1 MKITILKLINAVQ
14 VLDKIMSKEFTPATS
29 FKLVKLTKAIN
40 SEIEIYE
47 KERIKL
53 LEKYGEKN
61 EDTNTYKILDEN
73 KEKWEKDMND
83 LFTLEVEISTDKVNL
98 INEDI
103 KISPVD
109 MMKIEDFVEIV

>member
-1 MKITILKLINAVQ
+1 MDIRDI
-14 VLDKIMSKEFTPATS
+14 
-29 FKLVKLTKAIN
+29 
-40 SEIEIYE
+40 
-47 KERIKL
+47 
-53 LEKYGEKN
+53 
-61 EDTNTYKILDEN
+61 YKILDEN

-83 LFTLEVEISTDKVNL
+83 LFTLEVEISADKVNL